1 MKLHELQPAPGSR
14 KERTRVG
21 RGIGSG
27 KGKTS
32 GRGQKGQTARSG
44 GGVRLGFEG
53 GQTPLFRRLPKRGF
67 TNINRKEYA
76 IVNLDALNRYEDGT
90 EVTPELL
97 LETGVISRLKSGVK
111 ILGKGQI
118 EKKLTV
124 KAHKFSSSAK
134 EAIEAAG
141 GKTEV
146 I

>member
-1 MKLHELQPAPGSR
+1 MKLHELKPAEGSR
-14 KERTRVG
+14 QERKRKG

-27 KGKTS
+27 NGKTA
-32 GRGQKGQTARSG
+32 GKGHKGQNARSG

-53 GQTPLFRRLPKRGF
+53 GQTPLYRRLPKRGF

-76 IVNLDALNRYEDGT
+76 IVNLDALNRFEEGT

-97 LETGVISRLKSGVK
+97 IETGVVSSEKAGIK
-111 ILGKGQI
+111 ILAKGKV

-124 KAHKFSSSAK
+124 KAHKFSSAAK

-141 GKTEV
+141 GQTEV

>member
-1 MKLHELQPAPGSR
+1 M
-14 KERTRVG
+14 
-21 RGIGSG
+21 
-27 KGKTS
+27 
-32 GRGQKGQTARSG
+32 
-44 GGVRLGFEG
+44 
-53 GQTPLFRRLPKRGF
+53 
-67 TNINRKEYA
+67 
-76 IVNLDALNRYEDGT
+76 NLEKLNRFEDGT

-97 LETGVISRLKSGVK
+97 LETGVISKLKSGVK

-124 KAHKFSSSAK
+124 KAHKFSASAK

>member
-32 GRGQKGQTARSG
+32 GRGQKGQNARSG

-76 IVNLDALNRYEDGT
+76 IVNLDALNRFEDGT